1 MRASAFLVAG
11 LAVLLCCCSKPAPS
25 PASKANPDA
34 LELLELRYQANPGT
48 VTPPELA
55 EDLGY
60 LAPIKLNCVGSTA
73 SGPTSIQAVVTGD
86 TPQAGAPEQDRRGRR
101 GRRQRGL
108 DDARAARNGAWFRD
122 TALGSVSVTCGVVS
136 ARCAQDFVSAALGM

>member
-1 MRASAFLVAG
+1 MRFLSFAGCLLVA
-11 LAVLLCCCSKPAPS
+11 ALCSCHKGAPKRAGATNS
-25 PASKANPDA
+25 DA
-34 LELLELRYQANPGT
+34 PEQLELRYQAAPG
-48 VTPPELA
+48 VVSPPELA